1 MSLLL
6 LMDSFPDHTRDDQI
20 KAWGP
25 IQSVTKKGASEKPPF
40 HFRLRSL
47 YFFAG
52 KSRFIVFSEGGFVIK
67 LTPK

>member
-1 MSLLL
+1 MFLLL
-6 LMDSFPDHTRDDQI
+6 LMNSFPDHTHGDQI
-20 KAWGP
+20 NAWGS

-40 HFRLRSL
+40 HFSLRHL

-52 KSRFIVFSEGGFVIK
+52 KSRLMVFSEGGLVMK